1 MRLLIYNFLT
11 RSYFL
16 IISIAA
22 LFHAKARL
30 FVKGRTHLLDR
41 IKKAME
47 DNQSQIAW
55 FHCASLGEFEQA
67 RPVLERF
74 RKTYPGYRIFLTFF
88 SPSGYEIRKN
98 YEGADFIFYLP
109 NDSARNVRKFL
120 DIVSPAIALFVKY
133 EFWYY
138 YLNEL
143 RRRKIPAI
151 SFSAIFR
158 KDQLFFKPYGKFYK
172 NILMLFDQIFVQDEN
187 SNQLLIE
194 AGLKRVETAGD
205 TRFDR
210 VTEVCANP
218 RQIVIAEKFKDNRL
232 TLVAGSVWPADM
244 QALTPLINDE
254 NNALKHIIAPHN
266 IHESEIAEAEK
277 NISKKTVRFSKAT
290 QEDISEY
297 DVLIIDNIGMLSS
310 LYQYGDIAYIG
321 GAFGKGLHN
330 TLEAAA
336 YGIPVLFGRSNGN
349 TRFKEA
355 VEMVKNGAAFEVSDA
370 DQLKQI
376 VSRLV
381 NNQSE
386 REISGG
392 IAASYVKE
400 NKGATDRI
408 MGYIKKTINE

>member
-1 MRLLIYNFLT
+1 M
-11 RSYFL
+11 
-16 IISIAA
+16 
-22 LFHAKARL
+22 
-30 FVKGRTHLLDR
+30 
-41 IKKAME
+41 
-47 DNQSQIAW
+47 
-55 FHCASLGEFEQA
+55 
-67 RPVLERF
+67 
-74 RKTYPGYRIFLTFF
+74 
-88 SPSGYEIRKN
+88 
-98 YEGADFIFYLP
+98 
-109 NDSARNVRKFL
+109 
-120 DIVSPAIALFVKY
+120 
-133 EFWYY
+133 
-138 YLNEL
+138 LN
-143 RRRKIPAI
+143 
-151 SFSAIFR
+151 
-158 KDQLFFKPYGKFYK
+158 
-172 NILMLFDQIFVQDEN
+172 
-187 SNQLLIE
+187 E

-210 VTEVCANP
+210 VMEVCANP
-218 RQIVIAEKFKDNRL
+218 REIDTAEKFKNNWL

-254 NNALKHIIAPHN
+254 NNALKYIIAPHN

-277 NISKKTVRFSKAT
+277 NISKKTVRFSKANK
-290 QEDISEY
+290 EDASEY

-349 TRFKEA
+349 TRFNEA
-355 VEMVKNGAAFEVSDA
+355 VEMVKNGAAFEVSDTNE
-370 DQLKQI
+370 LKQI

-386 REISGG
+386 RERSGG

-400 NKGATDRI
+400 NTGATDRI